1 MNKFKKKSFS
11 HTHKNAVNTN
21 KMYVLDP
28 ADMKM
33 QNENLTSSILHEL
46 DDVLAVNNEV
56 VRENQDVSEVI

>member
-1 MNKFKKKSFS
+1 
-11 HTHKNAVNTN
+11 
-21 KMYVLDP
+21 MYVLDP